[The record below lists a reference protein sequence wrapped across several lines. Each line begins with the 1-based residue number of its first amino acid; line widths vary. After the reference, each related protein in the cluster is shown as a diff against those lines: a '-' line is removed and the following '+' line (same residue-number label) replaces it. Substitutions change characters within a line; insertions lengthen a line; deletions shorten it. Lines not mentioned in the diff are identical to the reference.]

1 MPHLH
6 YRGHNLVVRPPDKT
20 RSDESASRETNL
32 LRVLEEA
39 YDKPLIGTVGTL
51 SLPYAEGIRL
61 RLERRLGRWWCVY
74 DPFTWID
81 FPRRPEE
88 DKSRSEEE
96 VIGEETGEDDI
107 PEDEAHSDLQAMLL
121 AAADW
126 RRERWATRHN
136 SAWAKILTSW
146 SNLLSSEN
154 EPTISSFGHDAA
166 DGRKATFMLG
176 TWTAWSRPGQFAQ

>member
-20 RSDESASRETNL
+20 RSDESALRETNL

-88 DKSRSEEE
+88 D
-96 VIGEETGEDDI
+96 
-107 PEDEAHSDLQAMLL
+107 EAHSDLQAVLL

-176 TWTAWSRPGQFAQ
+176 TWTAWSRPGQFGQ